1 MLPDTR
7 MNLTN
12 DMVLAAL
19 HQKTLLTMLSDN
31 QAFQK
36 FDKSRQKKERND
48 VNKLMRECN
57 VERWERL
64 KTVILLTK
72 HFSVAHFICS
82 REKTPLSCFPLVAKA
97 LQNSIVWVVESDNFD
112 LNLGKEARK

>member
-1 MLPDTR
+1 

-19 HQKTLLTMLSDN
+19 HQKTLLTMLPEN

-36 FDKSRQKKERND
+36 IVKSRQKKERDD
-48 VNKLMRECN
+48 VTKLMRECN
-57 VERWERL
+57 VERWERF

-72 HFSVAHFICS
+72 QLSV
-82 REKTPLSCFPLVAKA
+82 
-97 LQNSIVWVVESDNFD
+97 
-112 LNLGKEARK
+112 